1 MIDFSRILAGQMF
14 DVTVSLGKA
23 TKTKRLKVCKI
34 NTRTILFIEV
44 DKTLRLNTFYKFPR
58 KNVTRLLDKLDPCVV
73 EFENGVMPEKW
84 ESSWDSIGSPSNMVQ
99 SYGRFAN
106 ASRPS
111 LTNYSN
117 YVKPSTTNSPSG
129 FPMV

>member
-1 MIDFSRILAGQMF
+1 MIDFSNVLAGQMF

-44 DKTLRLNTFYKFPR
+44 NKDLRLNTFYKFPR
-58 KNVTRLLDKLDPCVV
+58 KKATRLLDKLDPCVL
-73 EFENGVMPEKW
+73 EFENGVMPDKW
-84 ESSWDSIGSPSNMVQ
+84 ESSWDSIGGFSNSVQ

-106 ASRPS
+106 AARPS
-111 LTNYSN
+111 LTNYSS
-117 YVKPSTTNSPSG
+117 YMKPSTTNSAAG